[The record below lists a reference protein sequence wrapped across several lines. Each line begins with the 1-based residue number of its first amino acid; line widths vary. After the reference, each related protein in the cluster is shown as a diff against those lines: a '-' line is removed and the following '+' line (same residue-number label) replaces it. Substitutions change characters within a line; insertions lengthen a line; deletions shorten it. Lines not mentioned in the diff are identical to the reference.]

1 MSATS
6 YLILSCDGGGIR
18 GLITALLLQD
28 LSSDPQTKDLLARVN
43 LFAGTSTGGI
53 ISLALASGMTA
64 ETMVELYQNSG
75 SQIFQPAQISSD
87 EVYRILLEFLPSE
100 FSSLPAPSSLPAE
113 LTASWNPLHFLDGI
127 LQGLKNLVMARYD
140 HSGLQAL
147 LTPYLTGTKTLAD
160 LDRKVMVTTLRL
172 SDGSS
177 WQPIVLTNLGGA
189 AEPSSASL
197 VLDAALCTGAAPT
210 FFPPYNH
217 PIYGYCADGG
227 VFANNPSTLAL
238 TTACAHNIDPG
249 QIRLLSLGTGS
260 CAAQIPTAAINY
272 YGPQSYGV
280 FLWMSPEQRRGAPG
294 TPLLNALMD
303 NVAQNDVDETRLI
316 LGPEHYQRGNVQLT
330 QNISLD
336 DSSPATIQL
345 MEKATSDYIKTDE
358 WKGIK
363 QNVARWL
370 QES

>member
-1 MSATS
+1 MGAAS

-28 LSSDPQTKDLLARVN
+28 LSNDPQTKDLLARVN

-64 ETMVELYQNSG
+64 ETMVDLYQNSG
-75 SQIFQPAQISSD
+75 PQIFQPAQITSA
-87 EVYRILLEFLPSE
+87 EVYRILSEFLPLPPLGA
-100 FSSLPAPSSLPAE
+100 SLAE
-113 LTASWNPLHFLDGI
+113 AAGSWNPLDFLDSI
-127 LQGLKNLVMARYD
+127 LQGLKDLVMARYD

-147 LTPYLTGTKTLAD
+147 LTPYLTSTKTLAD

-172 SDGSS
+172 SDGRS
-177 WQPIVLTNLGGA
+177 WQPVTLTNLGGA

-238 TTACAHNIDPG
+238 TTACAHGIGPG
-249 QIRLLSLGTGS
+249 QIRLLSLGTGT
-260 CAAQIPTAAINY
+260 CAAEIPASAINY

-316 LGPEHYQRGNVQLT
+316 LGPERYQRGNVQLT
-330 QNISLD
+330 QDISLD

-345 MEKATSDYIKTDE
+345 MEKAAGDYIKTDE

-363 QNVARWL
+363 QNVAQWL
-370 QES
+370 QE